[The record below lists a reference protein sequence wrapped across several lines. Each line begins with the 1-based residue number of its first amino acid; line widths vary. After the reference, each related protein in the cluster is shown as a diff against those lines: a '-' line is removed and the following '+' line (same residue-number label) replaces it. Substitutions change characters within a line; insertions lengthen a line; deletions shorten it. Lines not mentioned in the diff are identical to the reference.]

1 MADSDGVERIIARC
15 GLVCSECP
23 AYIATKAGDEQKI
36 AETAAMW
43 SKMYNANVAPEY
55 VWCDGCAL
63 PGRKCGH
70 CAECD
75 VRACAEGKGMDNCGL
90 CPELSGCAT
99 INDFFKLAPQAMKVI
114 EEIAAGR

>member
-1 MADSDGVERIIARC
+1 MSDAIRSERIIARC
-15 GLVCSECP
+15 GLICSECP
-23 AYIATKAGDEQKI
+23 AYIATKDGDEQKI

-43 SKMYNANVAPEY
+43 SKMYNAEVKPEY

-75 VRACAEGKGMDNCGL
+75 VRACAESKGMDNCGF
-90 CPELSGCAT
+90 CNELSECAT
-99 INDFFKLAPQAMKVI
+99 INNFFQLAPGSKIVI
-114 EEIAAGR
+114 EEVAAGR